1 MKKLNLLLLTL
12 TITSLAGCSLFE
24 INSSN
29 TTSTSYDTSKDDTS
43 SNTSI
48 STSHGTSTTDT
59 STGNDTSTSTEIIYQ
74 TEEISLSNINY
85 GIIPTSYTSSGVN
98 FKAQNIDLFGNY
110 IVDDYA
116 GGFAIDYIFL
126 KENKGFIT
134 NINPI
139 NHLKSISFSF
149 LYNNLEVYGSNE
161 FNSNWT
167 QILSNDKTY
176 EFNEEYSY
184 FKISAKDEIAGFE
197 NMYIEYESIS
207 DSNNNFYNIKDV
219 EEINKT
225 QADSLITITSTAFTN
240 DDYWTNLGY
249 AKNIE
254 QARQNTENGII
265 SGFNQFADYQIEFNK
280 EVIYDFDYT
289 AYRVAD
295 MVYGDNGESFRI
307 NYLKEGM
314 SGPVI
319 YKDCAYTYI
328 EDIAAYIVA
337 FNDVPPNMQ
346 YYKNNSRQAIE
357 DWGIYGRVNY
367 AFYNNDNDKRYFYE
381 TELPTHRYLFNPT
394 KNTYDY
400 YYAYYESDYGASVA
414 NDEPYQ
420 HTSGYTIKPYNDGEF
435 ITRGA
440 LRFVYT
446 KYLTKA
452 EHDDKNTAT
461 ITNPY
466 DRNVFYTSTHYNDFQ
481 QYLNYYGGWSIRF
494 GNTTLGNPWGE
505 YVEDNH
511 LDAGPYVKITSLEN
525 LLK

>member
-12 TITSLAGCSLFE
+12 VATSLTGCDFS
-24 INSSN
+24 NPSSSSIK
-29 TTSTSYDTSKDDTS
+29 TSSSTNDDTS
-43 SNTSI
+43 TTTSINTSED
-48 STSHGTSTTDT
+48 TSSSLDTTTDV
-59 STGNDTSTSTEIIYQ
+59 STSTEIIYQ
-74 TEEISLSNINY
+74 KEEISLSNINH

-98 FKAQNIDLFGNY
+98 FKAENIDLFGNY

-134 NINPI
+134 NINPL

-149 LYNNLEVYGSNE
+149 LHNDIEVYGSNE

-167 QILSNDKTY
+167 KINSNNKTY
-176 EFNEEYSY
+176 EFDEKFTY
-184 FKISAKDEIAGFE
+184 FKVSSKDKVAGFE
-197 NMYIEYESIS
+197 TMYIEYESQK
-207 DSNNNFYNIKDV
+207 DSTNNFYNLKNVD
-219 EEINKT
+219 EINKSE
-225 QADSLITITSTAFTN
+225 ADSLMSISAVPFTN
-240 DDYWTNLGY
+240 DAYWTNLGY
-249 AKNIE
+249 AKNIDE
-254 QARQNTENGII
+254 ARQNTKNGVI
-265 SGFNQFADYQIEFNK
+265 SGYNQFADYQIEFNK
-280 EVIYDFDYT
+280 DVIYDFDYT
-289 AYRVAD
+289 AYRIAD
-295 MVYGDNGESFRI
+295 MVYGDNGDSFRI

-314 SGPVI
+314 AGPVI
-319 YKDCAYTYI
+319 YKDCAYTYV
-328 EDIAAYIVA
+328 EDIAAYIIA

-367 AFYNNDNDKRYFYE
+367 AFYNNDNDKKFFYE
-381 TELPTHRYLFNPT
+381 TELPTHRYLFDPA
-394 KNTYDY
+394 KNNHDY
-400 YYAYYESDYGASVA
+400 YYAYYESDYGASIP

-420 HTSGYTIKPYNDGEF
+420 HTSGYDINPYNNGEF

-505 YVEDNH
+505 YVENNH
-511 LDAGPYVKITSLEN
+511 LDAGPYVKLTSLEN